1 MEKDIPEKFLV
12 CVRCMTFNHAKYIE
26 DALNGF
32 TMQET
37 TFPFVCTIIDDAST
51 DGEKEVIREYL
62 RKNFELGNN
71 SIVKNEETD
80 DYVMT
85 FAKHKTNHN
94 CYFAVYFLKY
104 NHFSNLST
112 KLRKLEYISKWHD
125 CAKYVALC
133 EGDDYWTHSQK
144 LQKQID
150 FLEEHEDYSCCC
162 HRFKIYYENTD
173 TWTDD
178 FVGKAFDEH
187 PNVEGLE
194 VTNSENFRTR
204 FTSTLTLCFRKS
216 VYDSIVWP
224 PYKYGRRDFNSH
236 YQLLKLGKGWCL
248 ADYMAVYRKNN
259 GGAWSKLSPIEGAYV
274 RLDCYEDL
282 YKFNPADDDIK
293 DAYSYWLDKFYN
305 EFVIPPYRMHKLS
318 KNGIKNLFAYIKH
331 CQKAKSPFAKI
342 LKNITKCFVALLG
355 IKRV

>member
-1 MEKDIPEKFLV
+1 
-12 CVRCMTFNHAKYIE
+12 
-26 DALNGF
+26 
-32 TMQET
+32 MQET
-37 TFPFVCTIIDDAST
+37 TFPYVCTIVDDAST
-51 DGEKEVIREYL
+51 DGEQDVIKKYLEKEFDLSKDSETR
-62 RKNFELGNN
+62 
-71 SIVKNEETD
+71 NEETD

-85 FAKHKTNHN
+85 FAKHKTNKN
-94 CYFAVYFLKY
+94 CFFAVYFLKY

-112 KLRKLEYISKWHD
+112 KLRKLQYIAEWHNS
-125 CAKYVALC
+125 AKYIALC
-133 EGDDYWTHSQK
+133 EGDDYWTSPHK
-144 LQKQID
+144 LQKQVG
-150 FLEEHEDYSCCC
+150 FLDEHEDYSCCC

-178 FVGKAFDEH
+178 FVGKAFDKH

-236 YQLLKLGKGWCL
+236 YHLLKLGKVWCF
-248 ADYMAVYRKNN
+248 ADYMAVYRKND

-282 YKFNPADDDIK
+282 YKYHPTDNDIRG
-293 DAYSYWLDKFYN
+293 AYSYWLDKFYN
-305 EFVIPPYRMHKLS
+305 EFVIPTFRQHKLA
-318 KNGIKNLFAYIKH
+318 KNNIKNLCVYIKH
-331 CQKAKSPFAKI
+331 CRKARFPLLTV
-342 LKNITKCFVALLG
+342 LKNSAKCFVALLG